1 MTNYKRFI
9 SILLVMS
16 MTITLSLSG
25 LLSFKGIA
33 REVYATPNP
42 TVSTLTNSS
51 TVVDLEEL
59 RSKVTDDTD
68 TDNDELSDQVEK
80 IIGTNPNDS
89 DSDGDG
95 LNDLF
100 ELKNNLDPLKEDTN
114 SDGLSDLHEI
124 TRGDTNTQLTPELV
138 LRDTDSDG
146 ISDVFDDDNDNDGI
160 KDFLDVSPFSKIDAE
175 ENQNIIVITSGKAT
189 YVEIQIQPAD
199 LENLYKNNQIM
210 TWPVD
215 NYGQIRNFDG
225 SEGDM
230 NVTLMLEV
238 VMGKYPSEQIM
249 REHGYVFTGTSMLV
263 PLQTIEQEGSKAGM
277 IATIYIPANTG
288 VSIGNGKY
296 EVEMD
301 LKLQWALIAWNDNIS
316 KDWDTEAPVKYG
328 AKSVRIIGIDT
339 DDMTEYIGSSIGQLN
354 NNNIPDL
361 AVFYLNSFYSKWD
374 GRLISNVYRNIYYD
388 LVYDEDENIFE
399 AESVKIKDVLYGTSY
414 ATPGYVNK
422 DDDERILN
430 SRFSINYDDATW
442 GGRRMVLNF
451 AYYTGDTELEIEVR
465 FGPYR
470 NSIIEKR
477 GNIEDGNIT
486 VVNHEFFDVTSR
498 RGDRDVTLSN
508 IRDKAYKYDAEND
521 IVWFLY
527 EIYNNNTGKNELVL
541 KKNFKSGSNYA
552 TQKRLLFDD
561 LPADA
566 KTESDRSRF

>member
-199 LENLYKNNQIM
+199 LENLYKNN
-210 TWPVD
+210 
-215 NYGQIRNFDG
+215 
-225 SEGDM
+225 
-230 NVTLMLEV
+230 
-238 VMGKYPSEQIM
+238 
-249 REHGYVFTGTSMLV
+249 
-263 PLQTIEQEGSKAGM
+263 
-277 IATIYIPANTG
+277 
-288 VSIGNGKY
+288 
-296 EVEMD
+296 
-301 LKLQWALIAWNDNIS
+301 
-316 KDWDTEAPVKYG
+316 
-328 AKSVRIIGIDT
+328 
-339 DDMTEYIGSSIGQLN
+339 
-354 NNNIPDL
+354 
-361 AVFYLNSFYSKWD
+361 
-374 GRLISNVYRNIYYD
+374 
-388 LVYDEDENIFE
+388 
-399 AESVKIKDVLYGTSY
+399 
-414 ATPGYVNK
+414 
-422 DDDERILN
+422 
-430 SRFSINYDDATW
+430 
-442 GGRRMVLNF
+442 
-451 AYYTGDTELEIEVR
+451 
-465 FGPYR
+465 
-470 NSIIEKR
+470 
-477 GNIEDGNIT
+477 
-486 VVNHEFFDVTSR
+486 
-498 RGDRDVTLSN
+498 
-508 IRDKAYKYDAEND
+508 
-521 IVWFLY
+521 
-527 EIYNNNTGKNELVL
+527 
-541 KKNFKSGSNYA
+541 
-552 TQKRLLFDD
+552 
-561 LPADA
+561 
-566 KTESDRSRF
+566 